1 MEYKMEQQEL
11 RALIEQMLEK
21 MNFRQLRY
29 IYIFTQQLLN
39 HPNGEERD

>member
-29 IYIFTQQLLN
+29 IYIVTQQLLN